1 MVPWG
6 GAEYPV
12 VGSISELQVT
22 EAGPSQLRV
31 TWRGLPGA
39 GGYLL
44 TWRGSDGEFGD
55 RRVLW
60 LWRQSLSQPNH
71 LS

>member
-1 MVPWG
+1 VVPWG
-6 GAEYPV
+6 GSEYPA
-12 VGSISELQVT
+12 VGSVSELRVT

-44 TWRGSDGEFGD
+44 TWRGSDGERGD
-55 RRVLW
+55 HGMLW
-60 LWRQSLSQPNH
+60 QRCQSPSHPGCLS
-71 LS
+71 